1 VVVTMLRRLEKRLN
15 EVPEDLRQG
24 PVMFAAAALIGP
36 FVIVLFALFLGPTA
50 STPVLTVAATVFVL
64 AVAGF
69 AWTTYRRFKE
79 QQAEN
84 LRREAARTRR
94 RVSRRRPVS
103 DGGGVAAAPV
113 IDEERE
119 RRAS

>member
-1 VVVTMLRRLEKRLN
+1 MN
-15 EVPEDLRQG
+15 EVPEDVRQG

-36 FVIVLFALFLGPTA
+36 FVIVLFALFLGPSA
-50 STPVLTVAATVFVL
+50 STPLLTVAAAVFVV

-69 AWTTYRRFKE
+69 AWTTYRRFKT

-84 LRREAARTRR
+84 VRQEAARTRR
-94 RVSRRRPVS
+94 RIRRRRS
-103 DGGGVAAAPV
+103 ASGTGEAAASPV